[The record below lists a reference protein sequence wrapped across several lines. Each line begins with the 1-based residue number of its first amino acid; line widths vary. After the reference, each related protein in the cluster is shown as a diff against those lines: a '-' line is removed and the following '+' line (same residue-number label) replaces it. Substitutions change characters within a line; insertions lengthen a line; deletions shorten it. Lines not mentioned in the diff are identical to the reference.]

1 MVRASSKLYEQDFYL
16 WLEEQVQALQESRY
30 SDLDIGNLIEELE
43 ALGRAEKHAVLSH
56 LRVLLIH
63 LLKWQYQPDRRTSS
77 WISTINTQRHDLDL
91 LLTVTLKRH
100 LEENFE
106 STYAKARRDAAR
118 ETNLSLET
126 FPHQCSFSVIH
137 VLDEDF
143 FPNQHD

>member
-1 MVRASSKLYEQDFYL
+1 MVRASSIYEQDFYL
-16 WLEEQVQALQESRY
+16 WLKEQAQALQESRY
-30 SDLDIGNLIEELE
+30 SDLDIGNLVEELE
-43 ALGRAEKHAVLSH
+43 ALGRTEKNAVLSH

-91 LLTVTLKRH
+91 LLTATLKQH
-100 LEENFE
+100 LEQNFE

-118 ETNLSLET
+118 ETSLPLET
-126 FPHQCSFSVIH
+126 FPHQCPFSVID

-143 FPNQHD
+143 FT